1 MTAANPLDTPV
12 SGTASSG
19 TASSGTAPSGVAPSP
34 ANPPGTDRARLFGLD
49 PEVGRCPY
57 AVFRGLREQPGVAF
71 DETLGAYPVARYDD
85 IVEVLEDSET
95 FCSADHAGPQLTR
108 AVASFGRFL
117 TPRRLADLITPFELA
132 TVDGEHHRRLRG
144 MTDGIFTS
152 NAVRGWEPII
162 RSTCRDLIAR
172 FRGDAGAEVEV
183 EVVDAYA
190 QPASVL
196 SFVRILGLPPA
207 DLPMIMGW
215 LRDMFT
221 YLSEAHITREVVD
234 RYADT
239 SGEVIAYFGE
249 KNAALRAYPDT
260 AVLSRLVHAERDG
273 DHLTD
278 REIASL
284 CLGMLAGT
292 SGTTANVIAS
302 AAQRLAGDPALAA
315 QLRAAPTARVA
326 AFAQEMIRLY
336 APVQGTFRTTTRP
349 VRLAGTDLSAGT
361 YVFVLYGSGSRD
373 GAVFPDPD
381 EVDLDRPPGR
391 RHLSMGGGAHR
402 CLGGTLGPAQ
412 VRIAVEELL
421 ASFTDIAPAR
431 PDEIPPFHANLIN
444 PGITE
449 LRLLLG
455 VRTQQGVTP

>member
-1 MTAANPLDTPV
+1 MTAAKPLDTAA
-12 SGTASSG
+12 SETARSHAARSDA
-19 TASSGTAPSGVAPSP
+19 ASPT
-34 ANPPGTDRARLFGLD
+34 TDRARLFGLD

-57 AVFRGLREQPGVAF
+57 AVFQDLREQPGVAF

-85 IVEVLEDSET
+85 IVDVLEDSET

-162 RSTCRDLIAR
+162 RSTCRDLIAG
-172 FRGDAGAEVEV
+172 FRGDAGADV

-221 YLSEAHITREVVD
+221 YLNEAHITREVVD

-239 SGEVIAYFGE
+239 SSEVIGYFGA

-292 SGTTANVIAS
+292 SGTTANVVAS
-302 AAQRLAGDPALAA
+302 AARRLAEDPALAA
-315 QLRAAPTARVA
+315 ELRTAPTARVA
-326 AFAQEMIRLY
+326 AFAHEMIRLY

-349 VRLAGTDLSAGT
+349 VSLAGTDLSAGT

-412 VRIAVEELL
+412 VRVAVEELL
-421 ASFTDIAPAR
+421 AGFTDIAPAR
-431 PDEIPPFHANLIN
+431 PEENPPFHANLIN

>member
-1 MTAANPLDTPV
+1 MTAADRLDTEPL
-12 SGTASSG
+12 GTAR
-19 TASSGTAPSGVAPSP
+19 
-34 ANPPGTDRARLFGLD
+34 TDQDERARLFALD

-57 AVFRGLREQPGVAF
+57 RVFQGLREQPGLAF
-71 DETLGAYPVARYDD
+71 DDTLGAYPVARYDD
-85 IVEVLEDSET
+85 IVDVLEDSET

-108 AVASFGRFL
+108 ATASFGRFL
-117 TPRRLADLITPFELA
+117 TPRQLADLITPFELA

-162 RSTCRDLIAR
+162 RATCRALIAG
-172 FRGDAGAEVEV
+172 FRDGAHAGV

-221 YLSEAHITREVVD
+221 YLNEAHITREVVD

-249 KNAALRAYPDT
+249 KNAALRDDPDT

-278 REIASL
+278 REVASL

-292 SGTTANVIAS
+292 SGTTANVVAS
-302 AAQRLAGDPALAA
+302 AAWRLAADPGLAA
-315 QLRAAPTARVA
+315 ELRTAPSARLA
-326 AFAQEMIRLY
+326 AFAHEMIRLH

-349 VRLAGTDLSAGT
+349 ATLAGTDLPAGT

-373 GAVFPDPD
+373 GDVFPRPD
-381 EVDLDRPPGR
+381 EADLDRPPGR
-391 RHLSMGGGAHR
+391 RHLSMGHGAHR

-412 VRIAVEELL
+412 VRVAVEELL
-421 ASFTDIAPAR
+421 AAFDGIAPVR
-431 PDEIPPFHANLIN
+431 PQENPPFHPNLIN

-449 LRLLLG
+449 LRLRLG
-455 VRTQQGVTP
+455 VPTH

>member
-1 MTAANPLDTPV
+1 MTTADRLDAESLDTDRAG
-12 SGTASSG
+12 S
-19 TASSGTAPSGVAPSP
+19 
-34 ANPPGTDRARLFGLD
+34 DRARLFALD

-57 AVFRGLREQPGVAF
+57 RVFQDLREQPGLSF

-85 IVEVLEDSET
+85 IVGVLEDSET
-95 FCSADHAGPQLTR
+95 FCSADHAGPQLSR

-117 TPRRLADLITPFELA
+117 TPRQLADLITPFELA

-162 RSTCRDLIAR
+162 RSTCRDLIAG
-172 FRGDAGAEVEV
+172 FRDRAGAAVEA
-183 EVVDAYA
+183 VDAYA

-221 YLSEAHITREVVD
+221 YLNEAHITREVVD

-239 SGEVIAYFGE
+239 SGEVIAYFRE

-278 REIASL
+278 REVASL

-292 SGTTANVIAS
+292 SGTTANVVAS
-302 AAQRLAGDPALAA
+302 AAWRLAEEPALAA
-315 QLRAAPTARVA
+315 QLRDAPAARLA
-326 AFAQEMIRLY
+326 AFANEMIRLY

-349 VRLAGTDLSAGT
+349 ATVGGTDLPAET

-373 GAVFPDPD
+373 GAVFPRPD
-381 EVDLDRPPGR
+381 EADLERPPGR
-391 RHLSMGGGAHR
+391 RHLSMGHGAHR

-412 VRIAVEELL
+412 VRVAVEELL
-421 ASFTDIAPAR
+421 ANFADITLADPGIR
-431 PDEIPPFHANLIN
+431 PGFQPNLIN

-449 LRLLLG
+449 LRLRLR
-455 VRTQQGVTP
+455 VHTHQGVTP